1 MVIFNFVYDLYTIKD
16 SEGNEYMTP
25 ETCVHFIRGCTGET
39 CTSTDSRIEGLFQQY
54 NKGKDQKL
62 LREELI
68 TFFHNAAKGKP
79 DRVFE
84 NLKLHNVRL
93 DLQILCDITY
103 ENNLSKYDMP
113 RYTMSDQE
121 GIFNS
126 IINLLDRNDSSSMD
140 VWELVRMLSTNKSMF
155 TKVLNVE
162 ELRDGT
168 GKI

>member
-1 MVIFNFVYDLYTIKD
+1 M
-16 SEGNEYMTP
+16 
-25 ETCVHFIRGCTGET
+25 
-39 CTSTDSRIEGLFQQY
+39 
-54 NKGKDQKL
+54 
-62 LREELI
+62 
-68 TFFHNAAKGKP
+68 
-79 DRVFE
+79 
-84 NLKLHNVRL
+84 
-93 DLQILCDITY
+93 
-103 ENNLSKYDMP
+103 SKYDMP

-155 TKVLNVE
+155 AKVLNVE